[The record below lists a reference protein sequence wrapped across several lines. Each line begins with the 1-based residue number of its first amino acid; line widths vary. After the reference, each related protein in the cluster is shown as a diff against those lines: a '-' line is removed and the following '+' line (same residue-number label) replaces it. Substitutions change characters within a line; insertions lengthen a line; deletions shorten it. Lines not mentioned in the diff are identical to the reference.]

1 MAKIKR
7 ANDSDKEK
15 EKVVINSEAF
25 EDKKVKSEEV
35 SGETEDVDNE
45 EDETESE
52 EEKEEAKDD
61 LVKIR
66 VKSKVESYVGNAF
79 YRLYPGKEYLVPENV
94 KSILRQAG
102 YLEAIQ
108 CWRDVNGVNN
118 KRY

>member
-35 SGETEDVDNE
+35 SGENEDIDNDDIDNE
-45 EDETESE
+45 EDETELE
-52 EEKEEAKDD
+52 EEKEEVKSN

-102 YLEAIQ
+102 YLEAI
-108 CWRDVNGVNN
+108 
-118 KRY
+118 